1 MLTGSLETGGR
12 LLTGTDSDRTRK
24 NDFKLKEG
32 IFRLDVKWVFF
43 TQRMVRYWHR
53 LPREALGALLLEAFK
68 ASEQP
73 DHGGWQPCPQ
83 QGLELS
89 GL

>member
-43 TQRMVRYWHR
+43 TQRMVRY
-53 LPREALGALLLEAFK
+53 
-68 ASEQP
+68 
-73 DHGGWQPCPQ
+73 
-83 QGLELS
+83 
-89 GL
+89 